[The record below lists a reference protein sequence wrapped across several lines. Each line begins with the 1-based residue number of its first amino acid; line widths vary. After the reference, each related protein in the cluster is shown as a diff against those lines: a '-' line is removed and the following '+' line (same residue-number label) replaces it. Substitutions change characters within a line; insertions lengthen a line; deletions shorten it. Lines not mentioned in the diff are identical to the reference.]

1 MAETADDGWHLVVAH
16 PATEIREE
24 KQIEEWER
32 SKGNWSGY
40 GKHPDATQWTDHK
53 AIKTY
58 GRELGSG
65 SYGIVERITYRTVTM
80 ARKWFVLH
88 KFRAKYVKLFSNYA
102 NNNS

>member
-16 PATEIREE
+16 PATEIREG
-24 KQIEEWER
+24 KQLEEWER
-32 SKGNWSGY
+32 SKGHWSGY
-40 GKHPDATQWTDHK
+40 GKHPDSTQWTDHK

-88 KFRAKYVKLFSNYA
+88 NPWKGCVMSSFNYA